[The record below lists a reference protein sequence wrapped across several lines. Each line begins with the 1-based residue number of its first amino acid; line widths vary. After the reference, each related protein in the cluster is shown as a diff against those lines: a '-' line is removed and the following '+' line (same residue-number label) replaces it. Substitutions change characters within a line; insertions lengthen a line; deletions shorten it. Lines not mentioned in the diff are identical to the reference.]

1 MLRLRE
7 IDKTFGANVAVTRA
21 SLDVER
27 GEIVAVV
34 GENGAGKTTLM
45 RIAAGEL
52 EPDRGHVERPA
63 RVAMVHQHFRLV
75 DQFTIAENLA
85 LTGESTPPLFT
96 GRRLE
101 RDAEAVIARSGIA
114 LRDVSRRVSALSVGE
129 KSKLALIRAVSTR
142 PDVLILDEPTSVLTP
157 TEADELFEVVR
168 RFAAEGTAVVFIS
181 HKIAEVL
188 RVAGRIVVMRAG
200 AVAGEFHADTT
211 SAAELAR
218 AMVPVEEPRETRTP
232 RAQPG
237 GIVALTHGNLVVHQG
252 EIVAIAGVAGNGQS
266 ELAATLRNL
275 HPEAGHIP
283 EDRTRDGIVATMSVA
298 ENLAL
303 RARSWNRRDANRK
316 AAQLID
322 LYNVRTSGP
331 EQPAGDLSGGNQQKV
346 LLARELDRRPQL
358 IVAAEPTRGLDV
370 ESAAFIHRHL
380 RAAASSGA
388 AIVLLTSDLDEA
400 FALADTLH
408 VINRGTLSERL
419 TPEEARTQ
427 VSQLMAG
434 LP

>member
-7 IDKTFGANVAVTRA
+7 IDKAFGANVAVTRA

-52 EPDRGHVERPA
+52 APDRGRVERPA

-85 LTGESTPPLFT
+85 LTSGRAPRLFT
-96 GRRLE
+96 RRTLE
-101 RDAEAVIARSGIA
+101 RDATEVITRSGIA
-114 LRDVSRRVSALSVGE
+114 LRDVSRRVSTLSVGE
-129 KSKLALIRAVSTR
+129 KSKLALIGAVMTR

-157 TEADELFEVVR
+157 AEADELFEVVR
-168 RFAAEGTAVVFIS
+168 RFAAEGTAIVFIS
-181 HKIAEVL
+181 HKIPEVL
-188 RVAGRIVVMRAG
+188 RVAGRIIVMRAG
-200 AVAGEFHADTT
+200 AVAGEYHARTT

-218 AMVPVEEPRETRTP
+218 AMVPIEEPRDARTP
-232 RAQPG
+232 REHPG

-266 ELAATLRNL
+266 ELAATLRAL
-275 HPEAGHIP
+275 HPQAGHIP
-283 EDRTRDGIVATMSVA
+283 EDRSRDGIVATMSVA

-303 RARSWNRRDANRK
+303 RGRSWNRRAAERK

-322 LYNVRTSGP
+322 LYNVRASGP
-331 EQPAGDLSGGNQQKV
+331 AQAAGELSGGNQQKV

-388 AIVLLTSDLDEA
+388 AIVLITSDLDEA

-408 VINRGTLSERL
+408 VINRGTLSDRL
-419 TPEEARTQ
+419 TPEEARTN
-427 VSQLMAG
+427 VARLMAG
-434 LP
+434 MT